1 MNNSNPNR
9 KPMVEVYITD
19 INQQLLLNKIANSL
33 KQEFTELKINFDLNE
48 TGLSFPRGHTVLRVE
63 GKQIDNDEIKL
74 SINRFGFKCE
84 IMADNLGQ

>member
-1 MNNSNPNR
+1 
-9 KPMVEVYITD
+9 MVEVYITD

-63 GKQIDNDEIKL
+63 GKQIDGNQIKL
-74 SINRFGFKCE
+74 TINRFGYKCE
-84 IMADNLGQ
+84 IMDDNLGQ